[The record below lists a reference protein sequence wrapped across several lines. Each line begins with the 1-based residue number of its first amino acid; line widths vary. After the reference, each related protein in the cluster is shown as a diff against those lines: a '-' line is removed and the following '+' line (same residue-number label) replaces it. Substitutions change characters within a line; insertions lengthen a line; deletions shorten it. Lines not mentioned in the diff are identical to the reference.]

1 MVFLWVVRVVAGG
14 APLAAWQARGG
25 GLFCSIGAPRGSTF
39 VAAGGAL
46 QYGIARRGLSATAP
60 FSLLMQLTGIR
71 SVMPIIKFIKEKK
84 EIEVPR
90 GANLRKAALEAGVNL
105 YQGINGFGASINK
118 VFNCHGLGQCGMC
131 RVLITSGMESFKFRV
146 PLPDP
151 MAALAYVGHEQT
163 MRLACYTEVNGDIE
177 VETGPEIDL
186 YGENFFS

>member
-1 MVFLWVVRVVAGG
+1 MVSLG
-14 APLAAWQARGG
+14 AASRLPPL
-25 GLFCSIGAPRGSTF
+25 
-39 VAAGGAL
+39 
-46 QYGIARRGLSATAP
+46 

-90 GANLRKAALEAGVNL
+90 GANLRKAAIDAGINL
-105 YQGINGFGASINK
+105 YQGINGFGASINQY
-118 VFNCHGLGQCGMC
+118 VNCHGLGQCGMC
-131 RVLITSGMESFKFRV
+131 RVLINKGMENTSPMGAMEKFKFRV
-146 PLPDP
+146 PVPDP